1 MLSVGVVFPLERPRE
16 LIGAQVVDVVVNKN
30 NFPQLFIIFVL
41 TRKTLQKYSLFLK
54 YTNYFVS
61 FLFFICTLAYFF
73 VPLQRG
79 KNGLTRNLSL
89 GHFYKLIYGDFEV
102 FVEEIAVRKFEAM
115 RALWQI
121 DNQQDADKKP
131 KAYKNVNV

>member
-1 MLSVGVVFPLERPRE
+1 MLSVGVVYPLEHPRE

-115 RALWQI
+115 RAL
-121 DNQQDADKKP
+121 
-131 KAYKNVNV
+131 